1 MDRFFFSHTF
11 AYHVVSPLLNS
22 RGWAMLTKEINNNET
37 PLVEQENFDQHL
49 QRLSEISVQALDELA
64 EMIETGNDFSEE

>member
-1 MDRFFFSHTF
+1 
-11 AYHVVSPLLNS
+11 
-22 RGWAMLTKEINNNET
+22 MLTKEINNNET
-37 PLVEQENFDQHL
+37 PLVEQENFDKHL